1 MKCDNNDRYY
11 TFFSTIVPRISG
23 GGSNSSYL
31 YYYYYYIFKHNS
43 IWTEELGLRN
53 TTTSPAE
60 RKHVELG
67 WWDYVLPAT
76 GWNIID
82 EKRLPMT
89 L

>member
-31 YYYYYYIFKHNS
+31 YYYYYIFKHNS